1 MFYKEDYFIEDRIK
15 GYNNMYSLMKDYFSK
30 EKDLEKLIINFS
42 VPSFD
47 ACTNAIKITMWESTK
62 LKINDVLLLNKYKV
76 IFVPSESLKIIF
88 INSGVTRPIEVF
100 DPFVNDIYC
109 YQPHKP
115 KKNLIFGLGFN
126 KSFNRKNEF
135 NTINYFLET
144 FKNKQDVE
152 LWIKTDQEIKI
163 KDNKIKFFY
172 DSFSNLEMLNWYSNI
187 DVFINLAKGEGIG
200 MFNLESMAV
209 GRPVIGNSFL
219 TVSDYLNEKNGYC
232 VDYSLENPNELFFL
246 NCGKWSISKK
256 ESVVKIFNNIY
267 NNRDEI
273 IEKGLLASKSVEK
286 YKASI
291 SIPKLINKIKFYV

>member
-1 MFYKEDYFIEDRIK
+1 MFYKENYFIEDRVK
-15 GYNNMYSLMKDYFSK
+15 GYNNMYSLMKHYFLK
-30 EKDLEKLIINFS
+30 EKDLQNLIINFS

-76 IFVPSESLKIIF
+76 IFVPSESLKNIF
-88 INSGVTRPIEVF
+88 INSGVTRPVEVF
-100 DPFVNDIYC
+100 DAFINDIYC
-109 YQPHKP
+109 YKPHKE
-115 KKNLIFGLGFN
+115 KNILVFGLGFN

-144 FKNKQDVE
+144 FKDKNDVE
-152 LWIKTDQEIKI
+152 LWIKTDKEIKI
-163 KDNKIKFFY
+163 KHNKIKFFY
-172 DSFSNLEMLNWYSNI
+172 DCFLDAQMLEWYSNI

-209 GRPVIGNSFL
+209 GRPVIGNCFL

-232 VDYSLENPNELFFL
+232 VDYDLENPNELFFL

-256 ESVVKIFNNIY
+256 ESVVKILNTVY
-267 NNRDEI
+267 NNREEI
-273 IEKGLLASKSVEK
+273 KKKGLLASETVQK

-291 SIPKLINKIKFYV
+291 SIPKLINKIKLYV